1 MKSGLRKLTHCSV
14 LYSSTYSFLEGRE
27 CSTAMHDGSLV
38 LTIYTALCQL
48 GGNVVLFHKIT
59 VEINNG

>member
-1 MKSGLRKLTHCSV
+1 MKSGLWKLTHCSV

-27 CSTAMHDGSLV
+27 CSTAMHDGSL
-38 LTIYTALCQL
+38 TIYTALCQL
-48 GGNVVLFHKIT
+48 GGNVIVLFHKIT